1 MSGYAVGGLRFCAW
15 CGRAY
20 NYNGVSDLCPIC
32 QKRDEETFKRIKE
45 YLWQYPYSSVG
56 KVALDL
62 GLSVS
67 TIRKYIREERIDVVK
82 REGQKAYCK
91 RCFTI
96 INSGD
101 YCDRC
106 SVEMQHMMPGQPR
119 VKGNVMTSGKK
130 GKFRY
135 I

>member
-1 MSGYAVGGLRFCAW
+1 MSGYAVGELRFCAW

-20 NYNGVSDLCPIC
+20 NYNGVSDLCLIC
-32 QKRDEETFKRIKE
+32 QKRD
-45 YLWQYPYSSVG
+45 
-56 KVALDL
+56 
-62 GLSVS
+62 
-67 TIRKYIREERIDVVK
+67 
-82 REGQKAYCK
+82 
-91 RCFTI
+91 
-96 INSGD
+96 
-101 YCDRC
+101 